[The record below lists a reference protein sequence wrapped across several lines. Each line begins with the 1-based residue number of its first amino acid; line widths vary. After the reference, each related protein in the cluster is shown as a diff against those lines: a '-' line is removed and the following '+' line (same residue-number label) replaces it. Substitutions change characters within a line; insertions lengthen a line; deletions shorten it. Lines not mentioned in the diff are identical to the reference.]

1 MNDDQMCIVNSLE
14 DESSDT
20 QKIIQVNF
28 FSDIEQEDIR
38 KTKWLLLSKYVDM
51 IEVIKNYEF
60 ALQ

>member
-14 DESSDT
+14 DDSSDT

-38 KTKWLLLSKYVDM
+38 KTKWLLSKYVDM

>member
-28 FSDIEQEDIR
+28 FSDIDQEDIR
-38 KTKWLLLSKYVDM
+38 KTKWLLSKYVDM

>member
-38 KTKWLLLSKYVDM
+38 KTKWLLSKYVDM

>member
-28 FSDIEQEDIR
+28 F
-38 KTKWLLLSKYVDM
+38 
-51 IEVIKNYEF
+51 F
-60 ALQ
+60 GH